1 VVIKLKKKQEAKLAE
16 YRDKW
21 LKIGLSTESP
31 SLEET
36 KKIIDGV
43 YTHLLN
49 KITVPV
55 VVLDNPY
62 LTWIAVSQYVLKS
75 NQVRNQ
81 VEDQVE
87 DQVRNQVSNQVWD
100 QVWDQVSNQVEDQ
113 VSNQVRKQVRNQVSK
128 QVRNQVEDQVAD
140 QVSNQVED
148 QVSKQVSN
156 QVWDQVAD
164 QVSKQVSNQVSNQVE
179 DQVRKQ
185 VRNQVADQVSKQ
197 VRNQVSNQ
205 VWDQVAD
212 QVSKQVRNQ
221 VRNQVEDQV
230 RENKKLIEFSY
241 PYLDGNFMSSYFSYY
256 GYCIQELKIKID
268 KNTLSKF
275 NIYKETS
282 KLSLIYPFDDIC
294 FVCKKPTEIHFNENK
309 VLHNDKGASIKYGG
323 DFELYHLNG
332 VLVDKKIVIT
342 PSEKI
347 TVKQILS
354 EKNVEVRRELLRKVG
369 IDNFIKKS
377 KSKPIEIS
385 DDKQYELFK
394 IKIGTDKYGMYLK
407 MKNPSLENTYHFEGV
422 SDECNTIEKAL
433 AWRDSEV
440 AYIKPSILT

>member
-1 VVIKLKKKQEAKLAE
+1 MVIKLTKKQEAKLAE

-75 NQVRNQ
+75 K
-81 VEDQVE
+81 
-87 DQVRNQVSNQVWD
+87 QVSNQVWD
-100 QVWDQVSNQVEDQ
+100 QVWDQV
-113 VSNQVRKQVRNQVSK
+113 K
-128 QVRNQVEDQVAD
+128 
-140 QVSNQVED
+140 VSNQVED
-148 QVSKQVSN
+148 QVWDQVSKHDEDQVRN
-156 QVWDQVAD
+156 QVRSQVAD
-164 QVSKQVSNQVSNQVE
+164 QVWDQVSNQVSNQVE
-179 DQVRKQ
+179 DQVW
-185 VRNQVADQVSKQ
+185 D
-197 VRNQVSNQ
+197 QVSNQ
-205 VWDQVAD
+205 VRKQVED
-212 QVSKQVRNQ
+212 QVRN
-221 VRNQVEDQV
+221 QV

>member
-1 VVIKLKKKQEAKLAE
+1 VITKLTKKQEAKLVE

-21 LKIGLSTESP
+21 LKIGLSTENP
-31 SLEET
+31 SFEET
-36 KKIIDGV
+36 KKIIDDV

-81 VEDQVE
+81 VW
-87 DQVRNQVSNQVWD
+87 DQVRNQIW
-100 QVWDQVSNQVEDQ
+100 NQVE
-113 VSNQVRKQVRNQVSK
+113 N
-128 QVRNQVEDQVAD
+128 
-140 QVSNQVED
+140 
-148 QVSKQVSN
+148 
-156 QVWDQVAD
+156 
-164 QVSKQVSNQVSNQVE
+164 
-179 DQVRKQ
+179 
-185 VRNQVADQVSKQ
+185 
-197 VRNQVSNQ
+197 
-205 VWDQVAD
+205 
-212 QVSKQVRNQ
+212 QVRNQ
-221 VRNQVEDQV
+221 VRNQIWNQVENQVENQV
-230 RENKKLIEFSY
+230 RNQVWNQVENQIWNQVENQVENQVRNQVWNQVRNQVEKNKKLLDFVY
-241 PYLDGNFMSSYFSYY
+241 PYFDGNFMSSYFSYY
-256 GYCIQELKIKID
+256 EYFLQELKIKID
-268 KNTLSKF
+268 KEVLIKF

-342 PSEKI
+342 PSDKI

>member
-1 VVIKLKKKQEAKLAE
+1 MVIKLTKKQEAKLAE

-31 SLEET
+31 SFEET

-49 KITVPV
+49 KITVPI

-75 NQVRNQ
+75 NQVEDQVSNQVRNQ

-87 DQVRNQVSNQVWD
+87 DQVWDQVSNQVRNQVWDQVRNQVWD
-100 QVWDQVSNQVEDQ
+100 QVWDQV
-113 VSNQVRKQVRNQVSK
+113 R
-128 QVRNQVEDQVAD
+128 
-140 QVSNQVED
+140 
-148 QVSKQVSN
+148 N
-156 QVWDQVAD
+156 QVWDQVWD
-164 QVSKQVSNQVSNQVE
+164 QVE
-179 DQVRKQ
+179 DQVM
-185 VRNQVADQVSKQ
+185 
-197 VRNQVSNQ
+197 
-205 VWDQVAD
+205 
-212 QVSKQVRNQ
+212 
-221 VRNQVEDQV
+221 
-230 RENKKLIEFSY
+230 ENKKLIEFSY

-256 GYCIQELKIKID
+256 EYFLQELKIKID

-342 PSEKI
+342 P
-347 TVKQILS
+347 
-354 EKNVEVRRELLRKVG
+354 
-369 IDNFIKKS
+369 
-377 KSKPIEIS
+377 
-385 DDKQYELFK
+385 
-394 IKIGTDKYGMYLK
+394 
-407 MKNPSLENTYHFEGV
+407 
-422 SDECNTIEKAL
+422 
-433 AWRDSEV
+433 
-440 AYIKPSILT
+440 

>member
-1 VVIKLKKKQEAKLAE
+1 VVIKLTKKQEAKLAE

-87 DQVRNQVSNQVWD
+87 DQVRNQVSNQVED
-100 QVWDQVSNQVEDQ
+100 QVEDQ
-113 VSNQVRKQVRNQVSK
+113 VSNQVWD
-128 QVRNQVEDQVAD
+128 QVRNQVEDQV
-140 QVSNQVED
+140 
-148 QVSKQVSN
+148 
-156 QVWDQVAD
+156 
-164 QVSKQVSNQVSNQVE
+164 
-179 DQVRKQ
+179 
-185 VRNQVADQVSKQ
+185 RN
-197 VRNQVSNQ
+197 
-205 VWDQVAD
+205 
-212 QVSKQVRNQ
+212 
-221 VRNQVEDQV
+221 QV

-440 AYIKPSILT
+440 AYIKPSLLT